1 MIRIV
6 AARTVRAECTA
17 AYEEL
22 ARELVRA
29 SAAEDGCASYTL
41 NRKIDDPQGYCFVE
55 VWRDRA
61 ALEAHQASA
70 HFKEL
75 VPKLGKM
82 AVAGTSHVD
91 VYEEV

>member
-17 AYEEL
+17 AYEQL

-41 NRKIDDPQGYCFVE
+41 NRKVDDPQDYCFVE

-70 HFKEL
+70 HFKKI
-75 VPKLGKM
+75 VPQLGEM
-82 AVAGTSHVD
+82 AVPGTSRVD
-91 VYEEV
+91 VYEEI

>member
-1 MIRIV
+1 MVRIV
-6 AARTVRAECTA
+6 AARTVRTECTA
-17 AYEEL
+17 AYEKL
-22 ARELVRA
+22 ARELERA

-41 NRKIDDPQGYCFVE
+41 NRKVDDPQGYCFVE

-70 HFKEL
+70 HFKEI
-75 VPKLGKM
+75 VPQLGEM
-82 AVAGTSHVD
+82 AVPGTSHVD

>member
-17 AYEEL
+17 AYERL
-22 ARELVRA
+22 ARELVHA
-29 SAAEDGCASYTL
+29 SAAENGCASYTL
-41 NRKIDDPQGYCFVE
+41 NRKVDDPQGYCFVE

-70 HFKEL
+70 HFKKI
-75 VPKLGKM
+75 VPQLGEM
-82 AVAGTSHVD
+82 TVPGTSRVD
-91 VYEEV
+91 VYEEI

>member
-17 AYEEL
+17 AHEKL
-22 ARELVRA
+22 ARELVKA

-41 NRKIDDPQGYCFVE
+41 NRKVDDPQGYCFVE

-75 VPKLGKM
+75 VPKLSEM
-82 AVAGTSHVD
+82 AVPGTSHVD

>member
-17 AYEEL
+17 VYEKL
-22 ARELVRA
+22 ARKLVRA

-41 NRKIDDPQGYCFVE
+41 NRKVDDPQGYCFVE
-55 VWRDRA
+55 VWRDRV
-61 ALEAHQASA
+61 ALETHQASA

-75 VPKLGKM
+75 VPKLSEM
-82 AVAGTSHVD
+82 AVPGASHVN